1 MDVKAALVL
10 VEREVYRHT
19 NKHLTDLQQAV
30 ITNVLLGRKY
40 LDIADEY
47 GCTEGHAKDTGSLLW
62 KLLAQSWSEKVTKNN
77 LRRIVTRQLQSL
89 QSNQTKVNLAIA
101 ENPNF
106 VGRQQ
111 AICKL

>member
-1 MDVKAALVL
+1 M
-10 VEREVYRHT
+10 VEREVYRYT
-19 NKHLTDLQQAV
+19 NKHLTDLQQTV

-62 KLLAQSWSEKVTKNN
+62 KLLAQSWGEKVTKSN
-77 LRRIVTRQLQSL
+77 LRRILTKQLQSL
-89 QSNQTKVNLAIA
+89 KSNQTSDNLTITLAVS
-101 ENPNF
+101 ENPDF

-111 AICKL
+111 AIANLFNI